1 MDVLCSIR
9 KVVTSTRDQKAK
21 YVLVAW
27 YKKDQLTRTLQGVP
41 TLKDKRRPIS
51 WDWILTFNDL
61 QPLKIHAFPIHVS
74 TMARVAM
81 AQMKV
86 STAHAQKDISRPFVQ
101 VSTEELFFL
110 KQFSWF
116 NYLLFQNPPV
126 LTVHNRHWQGHSF
139 LKHDTHAPK
148 LHKI

>member
-1 MDVLCSIR
+1 MAL
-9 KVVTSTRDQKAK
+9 
-21 YVLVAW
+21 
-27 YKKDQLTRTLQGVP
+27 P
-41 TLKDKRRPIS
+41 TLKDKRRPII

-101 VSTEELFFL
+101 VSTEELFF
-110 KQFSWF
+110 K
-116 NYLLFQNPPV
+116 
-126 LTVHNRHWQGHSF
+126 TV
-139 LKHDTHAPK
+139 K
-148 LHKI
+148 LI

>member
-27 YKKDQLTRTLQGVP
+27 YKKDQLTPTLQGVP
-41 TLKDKRRPIS
+41 TVKDKRRPIS

-101 VSTEELFFL
+101 VSTEELFF
-110 KQFSWF
+110 
-116 NYLLFQNPPV
+116 
-126 LTVHNRHWQGHSF
+126 
-139 LKHDTHAPK
+139 
-148 LHKI
+148 